1 MRAFLRLSAAAAA
14 FALLGAAPR
23 GAAAQAADTAE
34 PAATQHSPVFSQMRQ
49 EALTTPPEELQ
60 FEGRRPRVWG
70 SVMELGLP
78 TGRVATLVVF
88 ADGTTS
94 LYSSAGGGIV
104 GSGSQRTVR
113 RASDEFLEEAA
124 EANRGM
130 ADAAESPLPSP
141 GRVRFYLRT
150 NAGLRTAEAGEDE
163 LKAGGHALS
172 ELYTAGQAVLA
183 QVRPLSS
190 QGGAT
195 TP

>member
-23 GAAAQAADTAE
+23 GAAAQAAADS
-34 PAATQHSPVFSQMRQ
+34 AAPQHSPVFSQMRQ

-190 QGGAT
+190 HEAGAT